1 MRRIFIL
8 TSVLAV
14 MFSLCYA
21 VAGDDCIIDPE
32 LMNKGITAEPVWG
45 VEAPP
50 HQPGG
55 RDIASVEPAQEV
67 SAEAAEKF
75 EKNPSQ
81 YLEVLKKIPSTEPSL
96 HRGWFE
102 SSILSE

>member
-1 MRRIFIL
+1 
-8 TSVLAV
+8 

-32 LMNKGITAEPVWG
+32 LMNKGITAEPVWN
-45 VEAPP
+45 VEAPVEG
-50 HQPGG
+50 Q
-55 RDIASVEPAQEV
+55 REIASLGVPQEV
-67 SAEAAEKF
+67 SAPEMSEGEASTV

-81 YLEVLKKIPSTEPSL
+81 YLEVLKTIPSSEPSL

-102 SSILSE
+102 QSILREE